1 MGQLIVKVL
10 ENPNDSELKLKVR
23 EEVEELCSRFPVYK

>member
-1 MGQLIVKVL
+1 MVVRII

-23 EEVEELCSRFPVYK
+23 EEVEELCGKFPIYK